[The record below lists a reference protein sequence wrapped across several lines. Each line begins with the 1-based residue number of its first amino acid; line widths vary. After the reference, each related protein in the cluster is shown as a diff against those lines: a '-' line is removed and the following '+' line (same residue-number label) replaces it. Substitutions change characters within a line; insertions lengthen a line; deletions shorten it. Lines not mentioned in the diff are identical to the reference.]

1 MQAGPSASPFDGSVS
16 SDDLTREVYGVLGI
30 PIDAVGLDEVADRIG
45 AALQGDE
52 PYLISTPNL
61 NFLVTA
67 QTDAAFRESLLMSD
81 LCPVD
86 GVPIVWISRLIGI
99 PIKGRVAGSD
109 IFDRLKL
116 GPQG

>member
-1 MQAGPSASPFDGSVS
+1 M
-16 SDDLTREVYGVLGI
+16 
-30 PIDAVGLDEVADRIG
+30 ADRIG

-81 LCPVD
+81 PTGRGDYHGDVQAAQQANRIDKSAKFNGKPAVVPGSAQPVA
-86 GVPIVWISRLIGI
+86 P
-99 PIKGRVAGSD
+99 
-109 IFDRLKL
+109 
-116 GPQG
+116 